1 MEEEKK
7 NYGKTLNL
15 PKTEFP
21 MRGNLANTEPEILEN
36 IFENG
41 LYNKIIAKNKDRK
54 TFILHDGPPYANRTY
69 TYRTCTK

>member
-54 TFILHDGPPYANRTY
+54 PFILHDGPPYANRTY